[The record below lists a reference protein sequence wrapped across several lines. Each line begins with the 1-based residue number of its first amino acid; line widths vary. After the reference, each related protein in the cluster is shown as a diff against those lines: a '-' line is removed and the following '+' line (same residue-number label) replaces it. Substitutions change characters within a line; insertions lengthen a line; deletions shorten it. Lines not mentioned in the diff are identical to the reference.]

1 MMPVLYFAGGCFW
14 GIEHAFRQLD
24 GVLGTAAGYANGH
37 VDNPAYS
44 DVKHGDTGHKETVEV
59 VYDPSVVS
67 VQTLLKAFFILI
79 DPERDDGQGNDIG
92 DQYRTAVY
100 YPADADP
107 ALVGELESGF
117 AAEKARHSRFFTE
130 LGPLTSFFDAE
141 DYHQDYLVKNPN
153 GYCHVSVAE
162 FRAIRELNRR

>member
-1 MMPVLYFAGGCFW
+1 MAVLYFAGGCFW

-24 GVLGTAAGYANGH
+24 GVLGTTAGYANGH
-37 VDNPAYS
+37 VDNPTYF

-67 VQTLLKAFFILI
+67 EQTLLKAFFILI

-92 DQYRTAVY
+92 DQYRTGVY
-100 YPADADP
+100 YPADSDP
-107 ALVGELESGF
+107 VLVKTLQAEFGE
-117 AAEKARHSRFFTE
+117 EKAKHCRFFTE
-130 LGPLTSFFDAE
+130 LAPLSSFFKAE
-141 DYHQDYLVKNPN
+141 EYHQDYLVKNPT

>member
-1 MMPVLYFAGGCFW
+1 MAVLYFAGGCFW

-24 GVLGTAAGYANGH
+24 GVLETTAGYANGH
-37 VDNPAYS
+37 VDNPSYF

-67 VQTLLKAFFILI
+67 VQTLMKAFFILI

-92 DQYRTAVY
+92 DQYRTGVY
-100 YPADADP
+100 YPADAEP
-107 ALVGELESGF
+107 ALVEVLK
-117 AAEKARHSRFFTE
+117 AEFGAERTKHSRFFTE
-130 LGPLTSFFDAE
+130 LAPLSSFFKAE
-141 DYHQDYLVKNPN
+141 EYHQDYLVKNPT

>member
-1 MMPVLYFAGGCFW
+1 MAVLYFAGGCFW

-24 GVLGTAAGYANGH
+24 GVLETTAGYANGH
-37 VDNPAYS
+37 MDNPTYF
-44 DVKHGDTGHKETVEV
+44 DVKHGYTGHKETVEV

-100 YPADADP
+100 YPAGSDAS
-107 ALVGELESGF
+107 LVESLRTCF
-117 AAEKARHSRFFTE
+117 EAEKTRHGRFFTE
-130 LGPLTSFFDAE
+130 LGPLTSFFKAE
-141 DYHQDYLVKNPN
+141 DYHQDYLVKNPS